1 MKLNKIYQERKH
13 IDKAA
18 EERDDN
24 NRLIRKAILNSLKAN
39 AILNSLI

>member
-24 NRLIRKAILNSLKAN
+24 NRLIKKIRAN